1 MAKRQTSSEAT
12 RSPGSA
18 PQLGQNN
25 GTGASPEEADLF
37 GKVDTLLREGQAD
50 KALNVL
56 ARASVKSPWV
66 TNALGVCQLRLGSV
80 KVAVDLFRGLV
91 LGAGLVLR
99 KDVPAVFKTNYA
111 TALLLSGNVDGCLV
125 ALEAVGDEQ
134 SPAVQRLQEAVGR
147 WQQRLTIWQKLNW
160 WMGGQPDC
168 PVTLDFPPGDLE

>member
-1 MAKRQTSSEAT
+1 MAKKQTSPEAT
-12 RSPGSA
+12 RSAGSA
-18 PQLGQNN
+18 PQPGQIN
-25 GTGASPEEADLF
+25 GTSTSPEVADLF
-37 GKVDTLLREGQAD
+37 RKVDELLREGQAD
-50 KALNVL
+50 KALDVL
-56 ARASVKSPWV
+56 ARAGVKSPWV

-91 LGAGLVLR
+91 LGAGLLLR

-125 ALEAVGDEQ
+125 ALGEVGDEQ
-134 SPAVQRLQEAVGR
+134 SPTVQRLREAVRR

-168 PVTLDFPPGDLE
+168 PVTLDFLPGDLE